1 MSTDAEDAADEQRA
15 KTREDG
21 RNNEAVWTTERK
33 NGNDG
38 WNEWVYT
45 IYWLVSVGLEPQDT
59 YSDIVLFHRVKINS
73 Q

>member
-59 YSDIVLFHRVKINS
+59 TAILYCFTESK
-73 Q
+73 